1 MKKAIILFIAII
13 SLSIFAQKSF
23 SQTVTESETKA
34 IFDLF
39 WGAGASSGLDINDAD
54 IEKATTLFKELLE
67 KSCEEDVIV
76 SNVFT
81 APRLTSLAMTIV
93 RTSFTN
99 CKNGTNEGKY
109 YENIRKTIALKNKS
123 AFETRKQTG
132 EW

>member
-1 MKKAIILFIAII
+1 MKKISVLFIAIV
-13 SLSIFAQKSF
+13 SLSIYSQKSF
-23 SQTVTESETKA
+23 SQMATESETKA

-39 WGAGASSGLDINDAD
+39 WGAGASSGIDINDAD

-67 KSCEEDVIV
+67 KSCEEDAIV

-81 APRLTSLAMTIV
+81 APRLTNLAITIV

-99 CKNGTNEGKY
+99 CQNGTNDGKY
-109 YENIRKTIALKNKS
+109 YENVRKTIALKNKG